1 MSGIFQRKVLAIV
14 SACVG
19 LASLA
24 LAGDHINNGAG
35 LAERNVLFAYA
46 NLEKYIGLCLDFPS
60 CRITP
65 YERGLL
71 ERIRNA
77 MPTERAAPEQ
87 IRFLS
92 EREHP
97 GTFIIDGEMK
107 IAKTGSQVGSAIY
120 MNLDLLYVT
129 NAAGAVTAH
138 SLQDSVAT
146 LVHELGHHQGERA
159 HTVLDVLGLKVAA
172 QMARLTYVTPLLPL
186 EAPVAVH
193 VLNASGAHPVPE
205 ALLYVNNELMN
216 VSEEIQAHIRCP
228 LFSIPIGFGP
238 FDGITIPSHPAKGM
252 LVHNLHW
259 KGVSDEDG
267 ATTFTAEGNLTMDCK
282 DTGVA
287 NGNKDFK
294 IRIAFSAV
302 KRPVAEGFTWVL
314 DRNSISVRQL
324 HETWLSLISIGGSR

>member
-120 MNLDLLYVT
+120 MNLDLLYPGIANPGSLNQTAFGFFDLSVRSIPL
-129 NAAGAVTAH
+129 AVLAG
-138 SLQDSVAT
+138 L
-146 LVHELGHHQGERA
+146 
-159 HTVLDVLGLKVAA
+159 A
-172 QMARLTYVTPLLPL
+172 QYWQTKM
-186 EAPVAVH
+186 
-193 VLNASGAHPVPE
+193 
-205 ALLYVNNELMN
+205 LMN
-216 VSEEIQAHIRCP
+216 KREKKGSMASMMNKQMLYMMPV
-228 LFSIPIGFGP
+228 
-238 FDGITIPSHPAKGM
+238 ITIVIGSSFPAG
-252 LVHNLHW
+252 LTLYW
-259 KGVSDEDG
+259 F
-267 ATTFTAEGNLTMDCK
+267 ATTF
-282 DTGVA
+282 
-287 NGNKDFK
+287 
-294 IRIAFSAV
+294 FSA
-302 KRPVAEGFTWVL
+302 L
-314 DRNSISVRQL
+314 QQL
-324 HETWLSLISIGGSR
+324 WMFRGQPKSE